1 MNPGIYYR
9 TDYNWVSTIG
19 CVRLPIEGTPYHSLL
34 YLIHYQLFMYIKSIN
49 HFRGIAI
56 LFIVFGHCLNSAD
69 FKYDSVL
76 GNTIFNLTMGGTS
89 FFVFISGF
97 LFHHIFH
104 KNFIYKKFMVTKIKY
119 VLLPYLILS
128 SLPIIYLLVRVCIA
142 GILSSSTFSPL
153 LEDLLSFPVL
163 AHYLI
168 GVGRIYTGYWYIPFI
183 MVVFAISPIFMRF
196 IKLSLQNQILTTIFL
211 LICSVFMHR
220 GPFQN
225 ATSVFQSTLFF
236 TPVYLL
242 GIISSEKKDIIYSKL
257 TGKEF
262 YILIII
268 ILLAGIQV
276 CSGKLG
282 SYFKDPF
289 TFEGIDLMVIQ
300 KIIFCLF
307 FMVFLNRFENY
318 KFKLLE
324 IIANNSFG
332 VYFIHG
338 IVLYVL
344 AVIKSK
350 SGFSFPPDLFVIY
363 LLVSLFVFFIS
374 LAATLFI
381 KRIFP
386 KYSRY
391 LIGS

>member
-1 MNPGIYYR
+1 
-9 TDYNWVSTIG
+9 
-19 CVRLPIEGTPYHSLL
+19 
-34 YLIHYQLFMYIKSIN
+34 
-49 HFRGIAI
+49 
-56 LFIVFGHCLNSAD
+56 
-69 FKYDSVL
+69 
-76 GNTIFNLTMGGTS
+76 
-89 FFVFISGF
+89 
-97 LFHHIFH
+97 
-104 KNFIYKKFMVTKIKY
+104 
-119 VLLPYLILS
+119 
-128 SLPIIYLLVRVCIA
+128 
-142 GILSSSTFSPL
+142 
-153 LEDLLSFPVL
+153 
-163 AHYLI
+163 
-168 GVGRIYTGYWYIPFI
+168 
-183 MVVFAISPIFMRF
+183 
-196 IKLSLQNQILTTIFL
+196 
-211 LICSVFMHR
+211 MHR

-225 ATSVFQSTLFF
+225 ATSVFQSVLFF

-262 YILIII
+262 YILILI

-276 CSGKLG
+276 YSGKLG
-282 SYFKDPF
+282 NYVKDPF

-307 FMVFLNRFENY
+307 FMVLLNRFENY

-338 IVLYVL
+338 IVLYAL
-344 AVIKSK
+344 MVIKRK
-350 SGFSFPPDLFVIY
+350 SGFSFPPDLFITY
-363 LLVSLFVFFIS
+363 FLVSLFVFFIS
-374 LAATLFI
+374 LAITLFI